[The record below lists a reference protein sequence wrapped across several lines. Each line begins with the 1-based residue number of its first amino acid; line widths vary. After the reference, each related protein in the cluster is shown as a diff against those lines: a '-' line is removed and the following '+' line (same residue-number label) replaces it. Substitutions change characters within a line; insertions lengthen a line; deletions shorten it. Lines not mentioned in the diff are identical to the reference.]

1 MDNFTDAKKTGRVAG
16 FFYLII
22 ILAGIFSIAYVPSQ
36 LFSSDDPSLTVQN
49 IRSSEMLF
57 RSGIAAGFI
66 CYLFFLVLPL
76 VLYRLLNSINKTV
89 AILMVVFAVISVPL
103 SLGNLINLLD
113 ILSLINGA
121 EHPVFSGVELQAQV
135 SMHLDS
141 YYNGILI
148 CKIFWGLWLLPFGY
162 LVFKS
167 GLIPKILGILLIMGC
182 FGYLIDVLGQTLYPA
197 YLETV
202 ISNYVTL
209 PATFGE
215 MGTCLWLLTVGI
227 RKQ

>member
-16 FFYLII
+16 FFYLIV

-36 LFSSDDPSLTVQN
+36 LFSDDPSLTVQN
-49 IRSSEMLF
+49 IRSSELLF
-57 RSGIAAGFI
+57 RSGIVAGFI
-66 CYLFFLVLPL
+66 CYVSFLVLPL
-76 VLYRLLNSINKTV
+76 VLYRLLNRFNKTS

-113 ILSLINGA
+113 ILSLLKGA
-121 EHPVFSGVELQAQV
+121 EHPVELQAQV
-135 SMHLDS
+135 LIHLDS

-167 GLIPKILGILLIMGC
+167 GLIPKTLGILLIMGC
-182 FGYLIDVLGQTLYPA
+182 FGYLIDVLGQTLFEG
-197 YLETV
+197 YLDTV

-215 MGTCLWLLTVGI
+215 MGTCLWLLTFGL